1 MSQPLIKSS
10 WIHGEYKQLDI
21 LNKQVETYNILRLY
35 SIFF

>member
-1 MSQPLIKSS
+1 MKSS

-21 LNKQVETYNILRLY
+21 WNKQVETYNILSLY